1 MKSLRTRSLVAVT
14 LVVVVVLI
22 GLMIMA
28 QVSVMAG
35 LQTRF
40 DTRMPVEAQVLAA
53 EIRRR
58 ALEGAIEPLT
68 GVGEFVALDRA
79 PASKGFA
86 VWIDGRLAV
95 RHDNYPAGAAMPA
108 DGFSTFE
115 TSVTSWRIYAQR
127 ESLVTASGQRS
138 MLIAISESLPARM
151 LIGRWILGTIAL
163 TLLLVLLLIT
173 VGIYLALGWTLAP
186 IHELARQ
193 IRNRSAEDLQP
204 IATTNLPSEMSPIV
218 ESVNHLMTRVEASL
232 ERERR
237 FTADAAH
244 ELRTPLTAL
253 KTHAQVALHATDD
266 QQRNQTLRQIVRMV
280 NRTNRLIS
288 QLLTLARLDPQAPRA
303 YVENVDL
310 AALTCNTVVDLRS
323 AAEIR
328 EQVLRVAAAE
338 AVVVT
343 GGAEAIGV
351 LVRNLVENAIQ
362 YSGTGMP
369 IDVRV
374 FRDGDCGVVEVE
386 DRGPG
391 IADSEKSN
399 VFRRFWR
406 APGTT
411 GFGTGL
417 GLSIVQRVIEL
428 HGGEISLSS
437 GYDGVGLRVRAAF
450 PGHFDEP
457 HAEHCRANHRVASCP
472 P

>member
-14 LVVVVVLI
+14 LVVVAVLI

-28 QVSVMAG
+28 RVSVMAG

-53 EIRRR
+53 EVRRR

-68 GVGEFVALDRA
+68 DVGEFVALDRA

-86 VWIDGRLAV
+86 VWIDGRLAA
-95 RHDNYPAGAAMPA
+95 RHENYPAGAAAPA
-108 DGFSTFE
+108 EGFSTFD
-115 TSVTSWRIYAQR
+115 TSAMSWRIYAQR
-127 ESLVTASGQRS
+127 ESLATAGGERS
-138 MLIAISESLPARM
+138 MLLAISESLPAR
-151 LIGRWILGTIAL
+151 LVIGRQILSTMAW
-163 TLLLVLLLIT
+163 TLSLVLVLIT

-186 IHELARQ
+186 IDKLAQQ

-204 IATTNLPSEMSPIV
+204 IATANLPSEMSPIV
-218 ESVNHLMTRVEASL
+218 ESVNHLMTRVGESL

-253 KTHAQVALHATDD
+253 KTHAQVALHATDN
-266 QQRNQTLRQIVRMV
+266 QQRSQMLRRIVRIV

-303 YVENVDL
+303 YAQAVDL
-310 AALTCNTVVDLRS
+310 AAVTCNTVEELQP

-328 EQVLRVAAAE
+328 EQVLRVAAGD

-343 GGAEAIGV
+343 GGAEAIAV
-351 LVRNLVENAIQ
+351 LVRNIVENAIQ
-362 YSGTGMP
+362 YSDTGMP

-374 FRDGDCGVVEVE
+374 YRDGTRGIVEVE

-391 IADSEKSN
+391 IADAEKSN

-406 APGTT
+406 APGTK

-437 GYDGVGLRVRAAF
+437 GHEGVGLRVLAAF
-450 PGHFDEP
+450 P
-457 HAEHCRANHRVASCP
+457 AHCG
-472 P
+472 

>member
-1 MKSLRTRSLVAVT
+1 MKSLRTRALVAVT

-28 QVSVMAG
+28 RVSVMAG

-40 DTRMPVEAQVLAA
+40 DTRMPVEAQVLSA

-58 ALEGAIEPLT
+58 ALEGSIEPLT

-95 RHDNYPAGAAMPA
+95 RHDNYPADAAAPA
-108 DGFSTFE
+108 EGFTTFE
-115 TSVTSWRIYAQR
+115 TSATSWRIYARR
-127 ESLVTASGQRS
+127 ESLATAGGERS
-138 MLIAISESLPARM
+138 MLLAISESLPARQ
-151 LIGRWILGTIAL
+151 LIGRWILSTIAW
-163 TLLLVLLLIT
+163 TLLLVLVLIT

-186 IHELARQ
+186 IHELAQQ

-218 ESVNHLMTRVEASL
+218 ESVNHLMTRVGASL

-266 QQRNQTLRQIVRMV
+266 QQRSQMLRRIVRIV
-280 NRTNRLIS
+280 DRTNRQIS

-303 YVENVDL
+303 YVQAVDL
-310 AALTCNTVVDLRS
+310 AAVTCSTVLELQP

-328 EQVLRVAAAE
+328 EQVLRVAAGN

-362 YSGTGMP
+362 YSDTGMP

-374 FRDGDCGVVEVE
+374 YRDGDRGVVEIE

-391 IADSEKSN
+391 IAASDRAD

-406 APGTT
+406 APGTK

-437 GYDGVGLRVRAAF
+437 GHEGVGLRVLAAF
-450 PGHFDEP
+450 PVHSG
-457 HAEHCRANHRVASCP
+457 EHDAG
-472 P
+472 